1 MQTHDIQELASV
13 QTAPTRMRAVAAD
26 LSLAADLLEQGVAE
40 DNRDKRR
47 QAAEILSPIAAG
59 FTAFVLAGAIE
70 GAALEQLTN
79 GSDGPVH

>member
-59 FTAFVLAGAIE
+59 FTAFFLAGAVA
-70 GAALEQLTN
+70 GATQLDA
-79 GSDGPVH
+79 GSDGPIH